1 MINKICLNT
10 SNSGRLFRCCFK
22 DNLFYMN
29 YLTSIYKGWF
39 TEKKEK
45 QSSNFEKVVGKMQNY
60 IISKKNLLQVS
71 VEDSKKKYESLV
83 MKNNM

>member
-1 MINKICLNT
+1 MHMINKICLNT

-45 QSSNFEKVVGKMQNY
+45 
-60 IISKKNLLQVS
+60 
-71 VEDSKKKYESLV
+71 
-83 MKNNM
+83 